1 MIEALMRRWCRCFH
15 KQITGDK
22 IMRGEYRCLRCN
34 RSFKA
39 WDGEVSFKIQEI
51 PEVKHGRR
59 MEKSRCSR

>member
-1 MIEALMRRWCRCFH
+1 MIEPFMRFICRHFH

-51 PEVKHGRR
+51 PEGKPWALAKRNSS
-59 MEKSRCSR
+59 K